1 MYIKIR
7 SIVRADFFIPTFV
20 IILLHDLNKII
31 LMRKFWIF
39 LFILF
44 CNYAISQK
52 IMQGQVIDY
61 DTTVPIAFAKITHN
75 NKTISSNWEGKFT
88 ITITDDKKPIVV
100 TYKGYYDKNYHLTV
114 GAKFLII
121 KMVNNNTMKEKEIF
135 SENQVNL
142 IIKKVIEN
150 KKSNQPEKALNTFE
164 YKNYEH
170 LLVTANPDSISS
182 KIDTLYKKSLF
193 GRKKMQFDST
203 NYKFK
208 KLVENQ
214 HIYQTEKVNLLQHNN
229 SGTKETLIA
238 SRMAGFKKPLYEYL
252 GLNLVSY
259 SLYENS
265 LDILE
270 IPIRNPISSYGR
282 KLFVFKIIDTVKIQD
297 RTVYRIYFQP
307 KKLNSNKLRGLLFV
321 DAENFAIAKAFYRIY
336 GIVNI
341 NATYT
346 FNYLK
351 DHKVWFPEKRKFIV
365 VKGNNSEDLKIF
377 GGTIKFNSSI
387 EGLQKDA
394 SDQMYLKLE
403 STPYDVKINEAVSF
417 KTPSIKIDVPE
428 ASMSKP
434 DSYWVSLKK
443 DTLDRRK
450 LRTYT
455 NLDSLSVAENIE
467 QKIFL
472 GKKIINGYVPVS
484 FVDIDLKTLIKFNN
498 YEGFRLG
505 IGGVTNNKL
514 SDKYKISGYVAYG
527 FKDDKFKYGIT
538 PSYLLHKETNTWIS
552 ASYVDDLNEIG
563 QIQFATQSR
572 RFRIYDPRPIN
583 ISTFYNNKTYS
594 SFIESKYVPKT
605 DIYFGIARTEIQ
617 PLFDYTYNVDNKSYT
632 NFNFTT
638 AQFAIQWNPF
648 SNYMQTSTGRLEID
662 KRFPKFSFQ
671 FTKSFENILDSD
683 FDFTKI
689 DLRITHEIPFLSG
702 QNTSLIFQSGFAF
715 GNVPLTHLYS
725 IAPNNLNRETLFRRI
740 TFAGKNSFE
749 TMFFNEFFSSSYVS
763 FHVKH
768 TFNKVKLAY
777 KIKPLISV
785 VTRMAWGE
793 MDKPEQHIGLQY
805 KTLER
810 GFFESGVEV
819 NQIFKGFGLTFF
831 MRYGPNALPKFEDN
845 FALKLSYVLDLG
857 F

>member
-1 MYIKIR
+1 
-7 SIVRADFFIPTFV
+7 
-20 IILLHDLNKII
+20 
-31 LMRKFWIF
+31 
-39 LFILF
+39 
-44 CNYAISQK
+44 
-52 IMQGQVIDY
+52 MQGQVFDY
-61 DTTVPIAFAKITHN
+61 DTTVPISFAKITHN

-88 ITITDDKKPIVV
+88 ITITDDKKPILV

-121 KMVNNNTMKEKEIF
+121 KMVNNNTMKEKEIY

-142 IIKKVIEN
+142 ILKKVIEN
-150 KKSNQPEKALNTFE
+150 KKNNQPEKALNSFE

-265 LDILE
+265 IDILE

-346 FNYLK
+346 FNYIK

-365 VKGNNSEDLKIF
+365 VKGNNSEDLKVF

-403 STPYDVKINEAVSF
+403 STPYDVKINESVSF
-417 KTPSIKIDVPE
+417 RTPSIKIDVPE

-434 DSYWVSLKK
+434 DSYWETLKK
-443 DTLDRRK
+443 DTLDQRR

-472 GKKIINGYVPVS
+472 GKKIINGYAPVS
-484 FVDIDLKTLIKFNN
+484 FVDIDLKTLIKYNN
-498 YEGFRLG
+498 FEGFRLG
-505 IGGVTNNKL
+505 IGGITNNKL
-514 SDKYKISGYVAYG
+514 SDKYKISGYFAYG

-605 DIYFGIARTEIQ
+605 DIYFGITGTEIQ
-617 PLFDYTYNVDNKSYT
+617 PLFDYTYSVNSISYT
-632 NFNFTT
+632 KFNFTT

-683 FDFTKI
+683 FDFSKI

-725 IAPNNLNRETLFRRI
+725 IAPNNLNRETLFKRI

-749 TMFFNEFFSSSYVS
+749 TMFFNEFFSSKYVS
-763 FHVKH
+763 FHIKH

-785 VTRMAWGE
+785 VTRMAWGK

-805 KTLER
+805 KTMER
-810 GFFESGVEV
+810 GFFESGIEV